1 MRCRSWA
8 GTGHSWAG
16 CPGTVGAAWPAGSL
30 QHGTGTDRYTGGSRS
45 YFSLL
50 FQYATY
56 KLPLSISVQRTLVSS
71 GDLTLILCYENK
83 LL

>member
-1 MRCRSWA
+1 M

-16 CPGTVGAAWPAGSL
+16 CPGTVGAVWPAGSL

-56 KLPLSISVQRTLVSS
+56 KLPFSS
-71 GDLTLILCYENK
+71 T
-83 LL
+83 